1 MSNHSNKEVDMSDY
15 PLHTLETA
23 PEKSRPLLE
32 ASQKEM
38 GMIPN
43 LHAVMAESPS
53 VLEAY
58 QTLHQLFLDS
68 SFDDDEKTVVWQ
80 TINVENACHYCVPAH
95 TGIAKMMKV
104 SDDITDALRDEKP
117 LPNDRLE
124 ALRTFTLAMMNKRG
138 NVSEEDLQAFHDAGY
153 SRQQVLEVILG
164 LSQKT
169 LSNYTNHIAETPV
182 DKPFEKFRWSK
193 S

>member
-1 MSNHSNKEVDMSDY
+1 
-15 PLHTLETA
+15 
-23 PEKSRPLLE
+23 
-32 ASQKEM
+32 
-38 GMIPN
+38 
-43 LHAVMAESPS
+43 
-53 VLEAY
+53 
-58 QTLHQLFLDS
+58 
-68 SFDDDEKTVVWQ
+68 
-80 TINVENACHYCVPAH
+80 VPAH

>member
-1 MSNHSNKEVDMSDY
+1 MSDY

>member
-1 MSNHSNKEVDMSDY
+1 MSDY

-23 PEKSRPLLE
+23 PEKSRSLLE

>member
-1 MSNHSNKEVDMSDY
+1 MSDY

-43 LHAVMAESPS
+43 LHAVMAQSPS
-53 VLEAY
+53 
-58 QTLHQLFLDS
+58 
-68 SFDDDEKTVVWQ
+68 
-80 TINVENACHYCVPAH
+80 
-95 TGIAKMMKV
+95 
-104 SDDITDALRDEKP
+104 
-117 LPNDRLE
+117 
-124 ALRTFTLAMMNKRG
+124 
-138 NVSEEDLQAFHDAGY
+138 
-153 SRQQVLEVILG
+153 VLEVILG
-164 LSQKT
+164 LSRKT
-169 LSNYTNHIAETPV
+169 LSNYTNHIAETPM

>member
-1 MSNHSNKEVDMSDY
+1 MSDY

-32 ASQKEM
+32 ASQKET